1 MARKKDF
8 DYFDSFIKLSEYS
21 YNAAKLLDETL
32 RNFNKE
38 TLQKNMVTMHDIEH
52 TADLEG
58 HAITKKLAREFIT
71 PIERE
76 DILLLIH
83 KIDDITDCI
92 EDVLLHMYM
101 YNVRV
106 IKEDALKFSKLIL
119 DSCEELIGAFKEFK
133 SYKKSKEIHNI
144 IIKVNKLEEEGDN
157 LYTEIVRKLHLSSD
171 LDAIEIVTW
180 TIAYNRFEKCS
191 DACEEA
197 VNVIESVIMKNM

>member
-1 MARKKDF
+1 MARKNDF
-8 DYFDSFIKLSEYS
+8 DYFDSFIKLTEYS
-21 YNAAKLLDETL
+21 YSAAKLLDDTL

-38 TLQKNMVTMHDIEH
+38 SLQKNMITMHDIEH

-58 HAITKKLAREFIT
+58 HEITKRLAKEFIT

-76 DILLLIH
+76 DIMLLIH

-106 IKEDALKFSKLIL
+106 IKEDALKFSEIIL
-119 DSCEELIGAFKEFK
+119 AACEELIGAFKEFK
-133 SYKKSKEIHNI
+133 NFKRSKDINNKI
-144 IIKVNKLEEEGDN
+144 INVNKLEEEGDN
-157 LYTEIVRKLHLSSD
+157 LYTEIVRKLHLTS
-171 LDAIEIVTW
+171 LDAIDIMTW
-180 TIAYNRFEKCS
+180 TIAYNRLEKCA

-197 VNVIESVIMKNM
+197 VNVIESVIMKNL

>member
-1 MARKKDF
+1 MARNNDS

-21 YNAAKLLDETL
+21 YNAAKLLDDTL

-38 TLQKNMVTMHDIEH
+38 ILQKNMVKMHDIEH

-58 HAITKKLAREFIT
+58 HEITKRLAKEFIT

-76 DILLLIH
+76 DILLLLH

-106 IKEDALKFSKLIL
+106 IKEDALKFSSLIL
-119 DSCEELIGAFKEFK
+119 SACEELIGAFKEFK
-133 SYKKSKEIHNI
+133 NFKRSKEIQNKI
-144 IIKVNKLEEEGDN
+144 IRVNKLEEEGDN
-157 LYTEIVRKLHLSSD
+157 LYTESVRKLHLSPS
-171 LDAIEIVTW
+171 DAIEIVTW

-197 VNVIESVIMKNM
+197 ANVIESVIMKNI